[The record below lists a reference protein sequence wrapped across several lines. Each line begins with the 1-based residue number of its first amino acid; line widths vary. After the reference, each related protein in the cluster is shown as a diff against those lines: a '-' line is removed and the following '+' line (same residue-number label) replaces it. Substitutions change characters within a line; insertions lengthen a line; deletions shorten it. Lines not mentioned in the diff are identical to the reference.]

1 MQPIDQQLQA
11 LNMDIACVVMNT
23 VEIGD
28 LKQKV
33 IENHNTAIYT
43 VYIVGQYKLLSLVY
57 LHQKCLL
64 ITLVVKFLVIFRI
77 RLKSGLSLL
86 IKLLTDTIW

>member
-23 VEIGD
+23 VVIGD

-43 VYIVGQYKLLSLVY
+43 EYIY
-57 LHQKCLL
+57 
-64 ITLVVKFLVIFRI
+64 ITTV
-77 RLKSGLSLL
+77 SS
-86 IKLLTDTIW
+86 